1 MQDKQHSDMSEFNMT
16 PAMSGRN
23 ERNMLIIEAYN
34 RLKDDESI
42 TNLPEAIAP
51 ELKVS
56 AATVRRVLQA
66 NGLMLNRNKVE
77 LS

>member
-1 MQDKQHSDMSEFNMT
+1 MSEMNIT
-16 PAMSGRN
+16 PAMSGKN

-51 ELKVS
+51 EVKVS

-66 NGLMLNRNKVE
+66 NGLLLNINKVE
-77 LS
+77 ELA

>member
-1 MQDKQHSDMSEFNMT
+1 MSEMNIT
-16 PAMSGRN
+16 PAMSGKN

-34 RLKDDESI
+34 RMKDDERI

-51 ELKVS
+51 EVKVS

-66 NGLMLNRNKVE
+66 NGLLFDINKMDE

>member
-1 MQDKQHSDMSEFNMT
+1 MKDNAQT
-16 PAMSGRN
+16 PAMAGKN

-34 RLKDDESI
+34 RLKDDETI

-51 ELKVS
+51 DVKVS

-66 NGLMLNRNKVE
+66 NGLLSDTNKMQM
-77 LS
+77 S

>member
-1 MQDKQHSDMSEFNMT
+1 MKDNAQT
-16 PAMSGRN
+16 PAMSGKN

-34 RLKDDESI
+34 RLKDDETI

-51 ELKVS
+51 DVKVS

-66 NGLMLNRNKVE
+66 NGLLSDTNKMQI
-77 LS
+77 S